1 MMGKKHKFLCLLL
14 SLTLILGSFG
24 CGKAQDEECP
34 YEEFLVVDV
43 FDTLANYQGL
53 QSGWF
58 AKIIKDKFNMELN
71 IISRNVSGGGD
82 TLFDTRAAA
91 GNLGDLVIFS
101 ADDGSLKDLVNAGLL
116 MDMSEMLKG
125 KEIMKYE
132 RAIRTLNDQLDNT
145 SVYAVPSKVS
155 SNPAIVSSEALEP
168 TFGPYVRW
176 DLYAQLGYPE
186 IASFNDLLPI
196 LKQMQEL
203 EPLSESGKP
212 TYAFSFFKD
221 WDANL
226 MTAAKQPA
234 CLYGYDEYGFL
245 LIKADGSDY
254 QSIMSENSFYM
265 QVLKL
270 YFDANQMGLVDPDS
284 YTQNYSMLFE
294 KYKDGQILYSPW
306 SWLGQPAYNNSV
318 HTSEGK
324 GFMLAPIDDMKVFSS
339 GCQPD
344 GDAKAVIAIGS
355 GAQDAERLADFINWL
370 YSPEGIRLNSAQNS
384 STAGPEGLTWEM
396 TDNGPVLTDY
406 GIEILYNGKDLAVPE
421 EYGGGMWL
429 DGISTLNYTSVT
441 LTDNDDNGYPYA
453 YNLWESVQALS
464 TSPLQDDW
472 NDFMGA
478 SSTMEYLQKN
488 NQIIVS
494 PGCNFSAVPE
504 SSDISTM
511 RGQCRST
518 IVEYSWKMI
527 FAKDETEFYTLQ
539 KEMQD
544 TVQSLGYEQVLA
556 YDLENAL
563 NYIEA
568 RIASANLYKEE
579 TGNND

>member
-24 CGKAQDEECP
+24 CGKARDDECP

-58 AKIIKDKFNMELN
+58 AKVIKDKFNMELN

-101 ADDGSLKDLVNAGLL
+101 ADDGSLNDLVNAGLL
-116 MDMSEMLKG
+116 TDMSEMLAG

-132 RAIRTLNDQLDNT
+132 QAIRALNNQLDENAI
-145 SVYAVPSKVS
+145 YAIPSEVS
-155 SNPAIVSSEALEP
+155 SNPSTVSSEALEP
-168 TFGPYVRW
+168 TYGPYVRW

-186 IASFNDLLPI
+186 IASFEDLLPV

-203 EPLSESGKP
+203 APLSESGKQ

-221 WDANL
+221 WDGNL
-226 MTAAKQPA
+226 MVAAKQPA

-245 LIKADGSDY
+245 FLKADGSDY
-254 QSIMSENSFYM
+254 QSIMDENSFYM
-265 QVLKL
+265 RILKL
-270 YFDANQMGLVDPDS
+270 YFDANQIGLVDPDS
-284 YTQNYSMLFE
+284 YTQNYSMLFD

-324 GFMLAPIDDMKVFSS
+324 GFMIVPIDDMQVYSY

-344 GDAKAVIAIGS
+344 GNAKTVIAIGS
-355 GAQDAERLADFINWL
+355 GAQDTERLADFINWL
-370 YSPEGIRLNSAQNS
+370 YSPEGIRMNSAQNS
-384 STAGPEGLTWEM
+384 SSAGPEGLTWEM

-406 GIEILYNGKDLAVPE
+406 GIEVLYNGQDLSVPE
-421 EYGGGMWL
+421 EYGGGQWS

-441 LTDNDDNGYPYA
+441 LTDTDDNGYPYS
-453 YNLWESVQALS
+453 YNLWESVQSLS
-464 TSPLQDDW
+464 ASPLQNDW
-472 NDFMGA
+472 NRFMNA
-478 SSTMEYLQKN
+478 ASTMEYLTKN
-488 NQIIVS
+488 DQLIIS
-494 PGCNFSAVPE
+494 PGCNFSATPE

-518 IVEYSWKMI
+518 IVDYSWRMV

-556 YDLENAL
+556 FDLENAQ
-563 NYIEA
+563 NYIQA
-568 RIASANLYKEE
+568 KITSANLYKEE
-579 TGNND
+579 TTNND